1 MIDISEWILDL
12 FIFSL
17 AFLCSGIG
25 LFIFS
30 LCIYAFRELI
40 SNTIKYIK
48 GD

>member
-1 MIDISEWILDL
+1 MIDISECIIDF

-40 SNTIKYIK
+40 SNTITHIK